1 MMTDFRKIAIVIGI
15 AVSVIMASYIFACS
29 APDLAPRDL
38 AVAIPAS
45 VPTPTVHT
53 DILDCRPQGTFSMLR
68 DAESDQCLE
77 EVADASTGLVMQP
90 ALDFIPVTPQADTES
105 IAMIETFMSYQR
117 TTLDDN
123 VGMCLDEHSD
133 GTNE

>member
-1 MMTDFRKIAIVIGI
+1 MINMRKLAVVVGI
-15 AVSVIMASYIFACS
+15 ALNVVGLGYVFACEG
-29 APDLAPRDL
+29 PDLSARDA

>member
-1 MMTDFRKIAIVIGI
+1 MTDFRKIAIVIGI
-15 AVSVIMASYIFACS
+15 AVSVIMASYIFGCS

-45 VPTPTVHT
+45 VPTSVHT

-77 EVADASTGLVMQP
+77 EVADASISLVMQP
-90 ALDFIPVTPQADTES
+90 ALDFIPVTAQADAES
-105 IAMIETFMSYQR
+105 IAMIGTFMSYQNVR
-117 TTLDDN
+117 LDD
-123 VGMCLDEHSD
+123 GTAMCVDEHSD